1 MDAVNLGPLVIPMQ
15 VALLVASILLANAVA
30 AWFHASR
37 RVDPGPILWK
47 MILGGFGAARLIFVL
62 RHADIYASTPLA
74 VLDLRDGGL
83 DSVAGFVTAFVIGA
97 ELSRRTPLLRKPL
110 LTAALAGCVIYIGG
124 TSLNQAFFSVG
135 APIPAVEVYRLDG
148 SKVALTNFA
157 NRPVMINLWATWCPP
172 CRREMPAMQM
182 TQRAHPEIAFVFL
195 NQGESAEIVNGYLV
209 AHGLL
214 NQNVLLDPAKQVSAR
229 TASSGYPTTL
239 FYDAKGRL
247 YLHHM
252 GELSRATL
260 EEKIALLQK
269 LP

>member
-1 MDAVNLGPLVIPMQ
+1 
-15 VALLVASILLANAVA
+15 
-30 AWFHASR
+30 
-37 RVDPGPILWK
+37 
-47 MILGGFGAARLIFVL
+47 
-62 RHADIYASTPLA
+62 
-74 VLDLRDGGL
+74 
-83 DSVAGFVTAFVIGA
+83 
-97 ELSRRTPLLRKPL
+97 
-110 LTAALAGCVIYIGG
+110 
-124 TSLNQAFFSVG
+124 
-135 APIPAVEVYRLDG
+135 
-148 SKVALTNFA
+148 
-157 NRPVMINLWATWCPP
+157 
-172 CRREMPAMQM
+172 MQM

>member
-1 MDAVNLGPLVIPMQ
+1 MDAVKLGPLVIPMQ

-37 RVDPGPILWK
+37 RVDPGRILWK

-157 NRPVMINLWATWCPP
+157 NRPVVINLWASWCP
-172 CRREMPAMQM
+172 C
-182 TQRAHPEIAFVFL
+182 
-195 NQGESAEIVNGYLV
+195 
-209 AHGLL
+209 
-214 NQNVLLDPAKQVSAR
+214 
-229 TASSGYPTTL
+229 
-239 FYDAKGRL
+239 
-247 YLHHM
+247 LHC
-252 GELSRATL
+252 
-260 EEKIALLQK
+260 
-269 LP
+269 